1 VYTVRLGFRANVLCK
16 FLALYFLAGLVAM
29 IVTLV
34 WAGQATFHLHHV
46 LVGMLLLPISRFP
59 SRVSMVLQAVAL
71 GVFLNGLALW
81 GMSEAWDVS
90 AAPMPENLR
99 VDPALNKPPDV
110 VQLTNS
116 TTDSVLIGWPVAN
129 PLGEAIGS
137 SIVLNQVE
145 IYHSTYEDSTYG
157 GGGGAPIPAL
167 NGIIAHDTS
176 GGAQERRMLRVE
188 KAGKRRHH
196 VHRDAAAAMEFSATA
211 LSPDTEELL
220 RQIRSFHSF
229 DGESLSL
236 SFVGER
242 DPAPLV
248 APSAS
253 SSSSSSRWRHI
264 APRPV
269 LHERVLPPGK
279 LSLRSLLLG
288 AHEDASGEAG
298 GDSAEADAAALF
310 HVAALSSS
318 EKSLHPHS
326 DAALSPSASSLQ
338 DPIPPGVY
346 SQFQLVNLLPNTS
359 YLVTAGYIN
368 SGGDVSLGTSLV
380 IRTRPRR

>member
-1 VYTVRLGFRANVLCK
+1 VPVVRAWFDLYIFYILPFFLAAHLSYIAYISPSADVDLNGAFFSHGDATGITVILVFVVSLLIILVYTVRLGFRANVLCK

-29 IVTLV
+29 IVTLI
-34 WAGQATFHLHHV
+34 WAGQAMFHLHHV

-90 AAPMPENLR
+90 AAPKPENLR

-116 TTDSVLIGWPVAN
+116 TTNSVWIGWPVAN

-145 IYHSTYEDSTYG
+145 IYHSTYEDS
-157 GGGGAPIPAL
+157 
-167 NGIIAHDTS
+167 
-176 GGAQERRMLRVE
+176 
-188 KAGKRRHH
+188 
-196 VHRDAAAAMEFSATA
+196 
-211 LSPDTEELL
+211 
-220 RQIRSFHSF
+220 
-229 DGESLSL
+229 
-236 SFVGER
+236 
-242 DPAPLV
+242 
-248 APSAS
+248 S

-279 LSLRSLLLG
+279 LSLRSLILG
-288 AHEDASGEAG
+288 ADEDAAGEAG
-298 GDSAEADAAALF
+298 GGSAEADAAALF

-318 EKSLHPHS
+318 EKSLQPHS
-326 DAALSPSASSLQ
+326 AAFSPSASSLQ
-338 DPIPPGVY
+338 APIPPGVY
-346 SQFQLVNLLPNTS
+346 NQFQLVNLLPNTS

-368 SGGDVSLGTSLV
+368 SGGDVSLGTPMV
-380 IRTRPRR
+380 IRTRSHR